1 MLEHL
6 RIVDFSKVL
15 AGPLCTQYLADMGA
29 EVIKVE
35 TIDRGDDT
43 RGWPPFHQDTGTVFL
58 SANRNKR
65 SIALDMKTCAGQKIA
80 RQLIQQADVV
90 VESFAPGV
98 TTRLGIDYESA
109 KKLKSN
115 IIYCS
120 ITGFGSVGP
129 LKNAKGY
136 DVILQAFSGMMATTG
151 EQAGT
156 PARSPFSPVDQ
167 ATGMHAAI
175 GILGAVIRHGCTGKG
190 TYVEASLFDTAVG
203 FLGYMS
209 QSYWERKTEPQRWGS
224 AHESLCPYQA
234 FDTQDKPILLGIAND
249 TLWQAFCRDTGAI
262 ALAQNSSFNSNA
274 GRVEHRAE
282 VVAAVQAILRQRTR
296 DDWITRFTLSG
307 IPCASI
313 QGVGEM
319 LNHPHTLESGMVQ
332 TWKGVTGPPLN
343 VISQPLRFD
352 GVRNAIRAAPPAHGE
367 HTHDI
372 LSELGYSEAEIV
384 ELTERGS
391 INASAGLAGSK
402 ASASTISQTI
412 KDH

>member
-1 MLEHL
+1 MQTKMLEHL
-6 RIVDFSKVL
+6 QIVDFSKVL

-35 TIDRGDDT
+35 TVGAGDDT
-43 RGWPPFHQDTGTVFL
+43 RSWPPFHEGTGTVFL

-65 SIALDMKTCAGQKIA
+65 SIALDLKSPEGQEIA
-80 RQLIQQADVV
+80 RQLIQRADVV

-98 TTRLGIDYESA
+98 TARLGIDYESA
-109 KKLKSN
+109 QQIKPD

-129 LKNAKGY
+129 LKKAKGY

-151 EQAGT
+151 EQDGM

-175 GILGAVIRHGCTGKG
+175 GILGAVVQHGRTGKG
-190 TYVEASLFDTAVG
+190 ALIEASLFDTAVG

-209 QSYWERKTEPQRWGS
+209 QSYWERKTEPRRWGS

-234 FDTQDKPILLGIAND
+234 FETLDKPILLGIAND
-249 TLWQAFCRDTGAI
+249 VLWQTFCRETGAKELADAP
-262 ALAQNSSFNSNA
+262 ALKTNA
-274 GRVEHRAE
+274 GRVENRSE
-282 VVAAVQAILRQRTR
+282 VVAAVQAILLQRKR
-296 DDWITRFTLSG
+296 DDWIAQLSLTG

-332 TWKGVTGPPLN
+332 TWQSGADSALN
-343 VISQPLRFD
+343 VISQPLRFN
-352 GVRNAIRAAPPAHGE
+352 GERNAIRSAPPAHGE
-367 HTHDI
+367 HTNDI
-372 LSELGYSEAEIV
+372 LAGLGYSEADIAQ
-384 ELTERGS
+384 LRQNGS
-391 INASAGLAGSK
+391 VGCAASKSASADRLA
-402 ASASTISQTI
+402 AST
-412 KDH
+412 